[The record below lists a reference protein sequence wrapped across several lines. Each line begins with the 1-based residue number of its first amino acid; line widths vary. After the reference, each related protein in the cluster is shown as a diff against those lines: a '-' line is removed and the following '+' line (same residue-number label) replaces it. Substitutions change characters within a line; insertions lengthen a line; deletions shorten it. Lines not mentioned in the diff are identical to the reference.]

1 VISRNPFTKFV
12 VERSVDHDSRILNY
26 MRRLIIIGSMLAIA
40 CASLGISARVR
51 EAPRNAAKGV
61 TYGAGVTAGERLGLD
76 AAMKSKSFGKTIR
89 VIGSVEEVCKVKGC
103 WMMLSDG
110 KSRVRVTFK
119 DYGFFM
125 PKNLVGYKVALEGVL
140 TEETLTEK
148 DARHYA
154 EDAGKSAK
162 EIAAIV
168 GDQKEYSFEATG
180 VVVL

>member
-1 VISRNPFTKFV
+1 
-12 VERSVDHDSRILNY
+12 
-26 MRRLIIIGSMLAIA
+26 MRRTTI
-40 CASLGISARVR
+40 ISAILTLVVSCVMASALAR
-51 EAPRNAAKGV
+51 EEPRSASKGV
-61 TYGAGVTAGERLGLD
+61 TYGAGVSAGERLTLD
-76 AAMKSKSFGKTIR
+76 AAMKARSFGKSIR
-89 VIGSVEEVCKVKGC
+89 VTGNVTEVCKVKGC
-103 WMMLSDG
+103 WMMLRDG
-110 KSRVRVTFK
+110 AQTVRVTFK

-125 PKNLVGYKVALEGVL
+125 PKNLVGRTVALEGVL
-140 TEETLTEK
+140 SEETLSEK

>member
-1 VISRNPFTKFV
+1 
-12 VERSVDHDSRILNY
+12 
-26 MRRLIIIGSMLAIA
+26 MRRLIIIGSILAMT
-40 CASLGISARVR
+40 LGLFDISARVR
-51 EAPRNAAKGV
+51 EEPRSASKGV
-61 TYGAGVTAGERLGLD
+61 TYGAGVTAGERVTLD

-89 VIGSVEEVCKVKGC
+89 ITGGVEEVCKVKGC
-103 WMMLSDG
+103 WMMLRDG
-110 KSRVRVTFK
+110 QSKVRVTFK

-125 PKNLVGYKVALEGVL
+125 PKNLVGHKIALEGVL

>member
-1 VISRNPFTKFV
+1 
-12 VERSVDHDSRILNY
+12 
-26 MRRLIIIGSMLAIA
+26 MRRMIIIGCMLAMSF
-40 CASLGISARVR
+40 ASVHASARVR
-51 EAPRNAAKGV
+51 EEPRSASKGV
-61 TYGAGVTAGERLGLD
+61 VYGAGVTTGERTPLN
-76 AAMKSKSFGKTIR
+76 AAMKAKNFGTSIR
-89 VIGSVEEVCKVKGC
+89 VTGSVTEVCKVKGC
-103 WMMLSDG
+103 WMMLRDG
-110 KSRVRVTFK
+110 KSKVRVTFK

-125 PKNLVGYKVALEGVL
+125 PKNLVGRKVALEGVL

>member
-1 VISRNPFTKFV
+1 
-12 VERSVDHDSRILNY
+12 
-26 MRRLIIIGSMLAIA
+26 MRRMIIIGCMLAIA
-40 CASLGISARVR
+40 LASVDASARFR
-51 EAPRNAAKGV
+51 EEPRSASKGV
-61 TYGAGVTAGERLGLD
+61 TYGAGVSAGERLTLD
-76 AAMKSKSFGKTIR
+76 AAMKAKSFGKSVR
-89 VIGSVEEVCKVKGC
+89 VTGNVTEVCKVKGC
-103 WMMLSDG
+103 WMMLRDG
-110 KSRVRVTFK
+110 ATTVRVTFK

-125 PKNLVGYKVALEGVL
+125 PKNLVGRTVALEGVL